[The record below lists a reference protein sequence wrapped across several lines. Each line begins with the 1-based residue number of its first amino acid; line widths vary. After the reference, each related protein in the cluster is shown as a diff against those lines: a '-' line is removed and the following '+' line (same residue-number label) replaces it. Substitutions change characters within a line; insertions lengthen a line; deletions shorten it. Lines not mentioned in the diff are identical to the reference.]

1 MIKLLKN
8 GNFTKL
14 FLGRAVS
21 NIGDSLYAIA
31 AMWLVYE
38 LGGSTFYTGLAGF
51 LTMIPSMFQFL
62 VGPIVDKVSLKKL
75 LVITQLFQFT
85 FVLSIP
91 LFHFAGVLNVSLL
104 LIIMPILAF
113 VNQFIFPAQSAAL
126 PKIVDSNDLV
136 AANSLFSFANQGVNI
151 LATSV
156 GGAFIVILGAISIY
170 VWDALLFLIAVFIF
184 LSLKLPKSLDLSK
197 TAEKQGLKSHTK
209 GYIRDLI
216 DGYTFVKRT
225 IISKFFYGS
234 VAANFSFG
242 MAMAVLPAYSND
254 RGGAELYG
262 VFMGTFSAGYL
273 AGVVLSSYFKRFKF
287 GKAVILSFFVSSLL
301 WLSSVFVPWN
311 IASIIIFGMALIPLG
326 AAEVTMAAVGQ
337 QIIPQ
342 QYLARTFSLI
352 ASISAAAMLFGSLLG
367 GYIGTITNSAIA
379 FAIGSLGMLFV
390 SAAWLV
396 ASELRGIP
404 KIDEIDAKRYFG
416 EQRETI

>member
-273 AGVVLSSYFKRFKF
+273 AGVVLSSY
-287 GKAVILSFFVSSLL
+287 
-301 WLSSVFVPWN
+301 
-311 IASIIIFGMALIPLG
+311 
-326 AAEVTMAAVGQ
+326 
-337 QIIPQ
+337 
-342 QYLARTFSLI
+342 
-352 ASISAAAMLFGSLLG
+352 
-367 GYIGTITNSAIA
+367 SAIA

>member
-1 MIKLLKN
+1 
-8 GNFTKL
+8 
-14 FLGRAVS
+14 
-21 NIGDSLYAIA
+21 
-31 AMWLVYE
+31 
-38 LGGSTFYTGLAGF
+38 
-51 LTMIPSMFQFL
+51 
-62 VGPIVDKVSLKKL
+62 
-75 LVITQLFQFT
+75 
-85 FVLSIP
+85 
-91 LFHFAGVLNVSLL
+91 
-104 LIIMPILAF
+104 
-113 VNQFIFPAQSAAL
+113 
-126 PKIVDSNDLV
+126 
-136 AANSLFSFANQGVNI
+136 
-151 LATSV
+151 
-156 GGAFIVILGAISIY
+156 LGAISIY

-254 RGGAELYG
+254 RVGAELYG

-273 AGVVLSSYFKRFKF
+273 AGVVLSSY
-287 GKAVILSFFVSSLL
+287 
-301 WLSSVFVPWN
+301 
-311 IASIIIFGMALIPLG
+311 
-326 AAEVTMAAVGQ
+326 
-337 QIIPQ
+337 
-342 QYLARTFSLI
+342 
-352 ASISAAAMLFGSLLG
+352 
-367 GYIGTITNSAIA
+367 SAIA